1 MSTPSE
7 NDTGTD
13 DEPILRV
20 ECYAGHRADTEPRR
34 LHIGQREILVT
45 GIIDRWQDPHHRYFK
60 LRGDDGGIYIVR
72 HDAGEDIWE
81 LTMFDSGRLP
91 ATRLSST

>member
-1 MSTPSE
+1 MIDRRLQIGVT
-7 NDTGTD
+7 
-13 DEPILRV
+13 
-20 ECYAGHRADTEPRR
+20 CYAGYRGEETPQSLTYGKRQIEV
-34 LHIGQREILVT
+34 REVV
-45 GIIDRWQDPHHRYFK
+45 DRWLDPGHRYFK

-72 HDAGEDIWE
+72 YDVAEDLWE

>member
-1 MSTPSE
+1 MS
-7 NDTGTD
+7 DRRLQIG
-13 DEPILRV
+13 V
-20 ECYAGHRADTEPRR
+20 ACYAGYQGEETPRWLTFGDR
-34 LHIGQREILVT
+34 RIEVIEVL
-45 GIIDRWQDPHHRYFK
+45 DRWLAPGHRYFK

-72 HDAGEDIWE
+72 YDVAEDVWE